1 MMKKCL
7 LILIS
12 ILLVLVGC
20 GKQEPSI
27 IFPYPNLQWG
37 MSQNEVIKTLGGNA
51 KKLDT
56 SFLEETLGKVPDLF
70 KYSVEYSE
78 TNPNGEKGLTMSVD
92 CTCPE
97 NQLSLVIINYEF
109 AKDNVQLYISKFNE
123 LYDYLYDTYGAPTN
137 TTGEL
142 EAENIYVVTW
152 ELGTDEIELS
162 FNDMLNSLSIS
173 PTKVSLTFN
182 HSTTE

>member
-1 MMKKCL
+1 MKKHL
-7 LILIS
+7 LVLIC

-37 MSQNEVIKTLGGNA
+37 MSQDKVIKTLGGNA

-56 SFLEETLGKVPDLF
+56 SSLEEILGEVPDVF

-78 TNPNGEKGLTMSVD
+78 TNPNGEKGLTMSVN

-97 NQLSLVIINYEF
+97 NQLSFVIIHYEF
-109 AKDNVQLYISKFNE
+109 EKDNVQSYINKFNE
-123 LYDYLYDTYGAPTN
+123 LYDYLCDTYGAPTN
-137 TTGEL
+137 TTGKL
-142 EAENIYVVTW
+142 EAGKLYVVTW
-152 ELGTDEIELS
+152 ELETDEIELT
-162 FNDMLNSLSIS
+162 FNDMLSSLPTS
-173 PTKVSLTFN
+173 PTKVSLQFN
-182 HSTTE
+182 HLTTE